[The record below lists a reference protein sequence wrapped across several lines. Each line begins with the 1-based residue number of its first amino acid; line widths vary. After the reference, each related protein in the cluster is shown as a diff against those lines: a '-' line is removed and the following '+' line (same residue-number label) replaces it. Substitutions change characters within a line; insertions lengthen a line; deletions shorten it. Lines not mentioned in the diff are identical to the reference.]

1 MMLADKLEA
10 AKRWTEKVVDVL
22 KDEVL
27 EVSLFGSVARS
38 TDREGSDLDLL
49 IIVGGERKK
58 ALDVMFDKL
67 GDVFLELA
75 GKGIVIENIIE
86 NVEKW
91 SEMERKGFSFVK
103 NVKDDRIVLYR
114 RS

>member
-1 MMLADKLEA
+1 MMSADTLQT
-10 AKRWTEKVVDVL
+10 AKQWTEKVVDVL

-27 EVSLFGSVARS
+27 EISLFGSVARS

-49 IIVGGERKK
+49 IIVSGERKK

-67 GDVFLELA
+67 GDAFLELA
-75 GKGIVIENIIE
+75 GKGVIVENIVE
-86 NVEKW
+86 NVEEWKK
-91 SEMERKGFSFVK
+91 MEKKGFSFVR